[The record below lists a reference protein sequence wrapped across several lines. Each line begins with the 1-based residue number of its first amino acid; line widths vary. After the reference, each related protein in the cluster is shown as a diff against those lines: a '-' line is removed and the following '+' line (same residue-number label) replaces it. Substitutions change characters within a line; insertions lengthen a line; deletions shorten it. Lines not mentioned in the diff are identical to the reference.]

1 MVSLNVRGKGC
12 LQPELFTALVTFMR
26 HPPSVHEFVTFEFA
40 PGRELQPTLL
50 TFVEIHVG
58 VNFCVEEE
66 RRSGLEFLPA
76 QLALADVPLS
86 VLFWKVISIFNK
98 G

>member
-1 MVSLNVRGKGC
+1 MRGKRFF
-12 LQPELFTALVTFMR
+12 QSELFTALVTLMR
-26 HPPSVHEFVTFEFA
+26 HLSGVHEFVTFEFA

-50 TFVEIHVG
+50 ALVGIHVG